1 MLARLRVFF
10 ARHMQAAAYSFLVL
24 RQQGF
29 STLMTTLVIAVALTL
44 PTLFGILGD
53 NVQLMSHGWKEN
65 NHISLYLTMKARP
78 AEVAQTMKAV
88 QAVLGVDSVSLQT
101 PEQGLQELEK
111 QDGMKDVMQYLP
123 ENPLPVMIDVV
134 PNASY
139 DTPQKLQ
146 QLESQLKRLP
156 FVEQVK
162 LDMEWLQRLY
172 ALLLLVKTLIQGIMA
187 LLTLA
192 VILIIGNTL
201 RLSFLHRQEELLVL
215 KLVGATDA
223 YIMRPFLY
231 LGMWYGIFG
240 ALLAILFV
248 TFFLFQLSH
257 AVQQVV
263 SVYQLGMSFIG
274 LTLKQSYCL
283 VFLSGGLGWLASQ
296 CFVRTKL
303 ASIEV
308 MK

>member
-1 MLARLRVFF
+1 MLARLRVIV

-24 RQQGF
+24 RQQLF

-44 PTLFGILGD
+44 PTLFGIMGD
-53 NVQLMSHGWKEN
+53 NLKLMSHGWKEN
-65 NHISLYLTMKARP
+65 NHISLYLKMKAGP
-78 AEVAQTMKAV
+78 TEVAQTLKAV
-88 QAVLGVDSVSLQT
+88 QAILGVERVALQT
-101 PEQGLQELEK
+101 PEQGLKELEK
-111 QDGMKDVMQYLP
+111 QDGMQDVMQYLP
-123 ENPLPVMIDVV
+123 ENPLPAMIDVV

-146 QLESQLKRLP
+146 QLESRLKMLP

-162 LDMEWLQRLY
+162 LDMEWIQRLY
-172 ALLLLVKTLIQGIMA
+172 TLLLLVKTMIQGITV
-187 LLTLA
+187 LLAAA

-231 LGMWYGIFG
+231 LGMWYGVLG
-240 ALLAILFV
+240 ALVAILFV
-248 TFFLFQLSH
+248 TFFLFHISH
-257 AVQQVV
+257 AAQLVV
-263 SVYQLGMSFIG
+263 STYQLGLSFIG
-274 LTLKQSYCL
+274 LTIKQSYCL
-283 VFLSGGLGWLASQ
+283 VLFSGMLGWVASQ